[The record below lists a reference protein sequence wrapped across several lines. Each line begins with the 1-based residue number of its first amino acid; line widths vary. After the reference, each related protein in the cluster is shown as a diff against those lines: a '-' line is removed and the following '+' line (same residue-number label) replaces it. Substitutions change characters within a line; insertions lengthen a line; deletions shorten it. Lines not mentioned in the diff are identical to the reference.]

1 MFFSHKN
8 LFVATFILL
17 AFVNVIST
25 ARAQEG
31 SGITIIP
38 ASIEK
43 PADPGTTLNETLK
56 VTNESQ
62 EEREYYIYKRDIK
75 GVEEGGVPVFAEEGA
90 EKTGYEM
97 SEWIALPSD
106 KIKIGAQ
113 QSVEIPVVLNIPQE
127 ATPGSHFAGV
137 FVSLEPPRL
146 REMGAGVGYEIAS
159 VFSIRISG
167 DIDDSARIR
176 SLSTDKLVYSSKK
189 VEFVARVENQGN
201 ILIRPRGPLTI
212 TSMFGKKEVVTVND
226 NLAGVF
232 PKSARDLKFTWESE
246 GTGFGKYEA
255 VLALVYDG
263 EDGQRTIDATHTFWV
278 FPTKILLSVLG
289 GFLLIF
295 MLGYALTKYYI
306 RQAVMRASGGKR
318 VVSQRYRKQVG
329 VSRFAFVFV
338 SVMTVIVIFLIIMLI
353 LIA

>member
-1 MFFSHKN
+1 
-8 LFVATFILL
+8 
-17 AFVNVIST
+17 
-25 ARAQEG
+25 
-31 SGITIIP
+31 
-38 ASIEK
+38 
-43 PADPGTTLNETLK
+43 
-56 VTNESQ
+56 
-62 EEREYYIYKRDIK
+62 
-75 GVEEGGVPVFAEEGA
+75 
-90 EKTGYEM
+90 M